1 MKESRE
7 NFVDLKA
14 FTTTI
19 GIEQMIEF
27 SYTGIIKITFDTII
41 SLLDAASYFQ
51 INEALTLINDY
62 LIQKCTEKNSVNI
75 LKLADR
81 FSLYQVKQY
90 LAKYFVYNIMK
101 AEEATYDCRQ
111 IDEEDRLS
119 YVKNAFL
126 VILVGKHA
134 NKYAQLL
141 SFNDG
146 LRRIIVKLVD
156 DNQTFS
162 VLPKC
167 TRLVSKSEVLI

>member
-62 LIQKCTEKNSVNI
+62 LI
-75 LKLADR
+75 
-81 FSLYQVKQY
+81 KQ
-90 LAKYFVYNIMK
+90 
-101 AEEATYDCRQ
+101 
-111 IDEEDRLS
+111 
-119 YVKNAFL
+119 L
-126 VILVGKHA
+126 VIREYKPKKEPVNVIFCGHEDAGTSTIRDQIMLDFHFLCFF
-134 NKYAQLL
+134 LL
-141 SFNDG
+141 IKINVF
-146 LRRIIVKLVD
+146 VKG
-156 DNQTFS
+156 F
-162 VLPKC
+162 
-167 TRLVSKSEVLI
+167 